1 MGNARKP
8 RRDADRARG
17 AVGRAL
23 DKSGPSDAAR
33 TLYRVV
39 WTSNHPAAATGYG
52 TQSAQALRRLKAD
65 GHDILIQAN
74 YGLQGMAGEWEG
86 IPVFPSGM
94 DQYSND
100 VVPPLCHEWWLAD
113 QSKVPLIVTLYDV
126 WVFKGDRWGDFP
138 VVSWVPIDHAPCPP
152 EVTQW
157 CRRPNVTPF
166 AMSRFGQDML
176 EREGIDSIY
185 VPHALD
191 LNTWKP
197 TPATKNLVGETVTGY
212 QLMGIPE
219 DAYVVGYV
227 FANKGVFPTRKAVAE
242 QFLAFKIF
250 ADRHPEAVLYIHAE
264 AHGMQGGINLH
275 DLINAL
281 ELKPHQYRIV
291 DQWTYRKNLPVEFMV
306 TVLSC
311 VDVLLSCSLGEG
323 FGLVVLEAQAV
334 GTPVIVSDFT
344 AQPELVGDGVKVQGQ
359 PLWDPMQRSWWMTP
373 SVPEM
378 VDGLEEIYKR
388 GRGRSQ
394 KAIEH
399 AKHYDADEVWRE
411 CWRPGLEAAY
421 R

>member
-1 MGNARKP
+1 MSNARK
-8 RRDADRARG
+8 RGRDTGGARG
-17 AVGRAL
+17 PVGRA
-23 DKSGPSDAAR
+23 AAESRQSKPDR
-33 TLYRVV
+33 TKYRVV
-39 WTSNHPAAATGYG
+39 WTSNHPSAATGYG

-74 YGLQGMAGEWEG
+74 YGLQGMPGEWEG
-86 IPVFPSGM
+86 IPVHPAGL

-113 QSKVPLIVTLYDV
+113 QSKVPLIITLYDT

-138 VVSWVPIDHAPCPP
+138 VISWVPIDHAPCPP
-152 EVTQW
+152 EVAQW
-157 CRRPNVTPF
+157 CRRVNVTPF
-166 AMSRFGQDML
+166 AMSKFGQDML

-191 LNTWKP
+191 LKTWRP
-197 TPATKNLVGETVTGY
+197 TFKTRNVIGQDVSGFE
-212 QLMGIPE
+212 LMGIPE
-219 DAYVVGYV
+219 DAFIVGYV
-227 FANKGVFPTRKAVAE
+227 FANKGVMPTRKAVAE
-242 QFLAFKIF
+242 QLLAFKIF
-250 ADRHPEAVLYIHAE
+250 ADRHSDAVLYMHTE
-264 AHGMQGGINLH
+264 AHGMMGGINLH

-306 TVLSC
+306 TVMSC
-311 VDVLLSCSLGEG
+311 MDVLMSASLGEG
-323 FGLVVLEAQAV
+323 FGLCVLEAQAV

-344 AQPELVGDGVKVQGQ
+344 AQPELVGDGIKVQGQ
-359 PLWDPMQRSWWMTP
+359 PLWDPMQRSWWITP

-388 GRGRSQ
+388 GRGRSA

-399 AKHYDADEVWRE
+399 ASAYDADKVWRE
-411 CWRPGLEAAY
+411 NWRPGLEAAY